1 MDLCYYCQNRSKAA
15 NALDEKQM
23 EKLGHHCNSVLFEKG
38 EKILIQNDLSHHI
51 IYIQNGLVKVHA
63 KGVKREQIL
72 KVVKS
77 PCYLGIPTTLSSK
90 INTFS
95 ITAIS
100 KTNVCF
106 VEAPIFKEFVINN
119 GNFAFEIIVELCKNE
134 LYFFNKALNQMQKQV
149 PGKVAD
155 ALLYFSNE
163 IFEKDNFELPL
174 TRREL
179 GDMTC
184 SSRESVSRV
193 LSDFRN
199 NKIIEINKKEIKILN
214 KNSLERIAAT
224 G

>member
-15 NALDEKQM
+15 DTLDEKQM

-38 EKILIQNDLSHHI
+38 EKILIQNDFSHKI
-51 IYIQNGLVKVHA
+51 VYIQNGLVKVHA

-155 ALLYFSNE
+155 ALLYFSND
-163 IFEKDNFELPL
+163 IFETDSFELPL
-174 TRREL
+174 TRQEL

-184 SSRESVSRV
+184 SSRESISRV
-193 LSDFRN
+193 LSDFKN
-199 NKIIEINKKEIKILN
+199 NKIIEINNKEIKILN